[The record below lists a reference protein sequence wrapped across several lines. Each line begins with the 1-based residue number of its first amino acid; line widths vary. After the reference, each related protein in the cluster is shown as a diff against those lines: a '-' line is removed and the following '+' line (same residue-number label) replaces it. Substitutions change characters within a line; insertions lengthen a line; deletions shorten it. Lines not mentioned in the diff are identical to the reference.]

1 MINELMEVSM
11 PYSISDL
18 KRLNTKELYHK
29 LIEKY
34 GNEDNFTDTIITN
47 VSADNV
53 PYLTFKPFVNNPYI
67 RQAFSTRLGG
77 VSSGMYESMNLTFN
91 PVGQYSADSYE
102 NVLANFKLMA
112 DTIDIP
118 VENMVYTK
126 QTHTTNIK
134 IVDNYNKGMGII
146 KERDYDNIDGIITNT
161 NNLCLVSS
169 FADCIPVT
177 LVDAKKG
184 VIAALHSGWK
194 GTVGNI
200 SQNGIECMKESFG
213 CNEADIIAFVGPGI
227 CKNCYQVSEDVA
239 IEFMKVYSAEETEL
253 ILTPDDNNKCTGK
266 YHLDLIAANYINLIN
281 AGLLPH
287 NIYVADVCTSCNK
300 ELLFSHRAS
309 GGRRGIMCNFIYMRL
324 I

>member
-1 MINELMEVSM
+1 M
-11 PYSISDL
+11 
-18 KRLNTKELYHK
+18 YH
-29 LIEKY
+29 
-34 GNEDNFTDTIITN
+34 
-47 VSADNV
+47 
-53 PYLTFKPFVNNPYI
+53 
-67 RQAFSTRLGG
+67 
-77 VSSGMYESMNLTFN
+77 
-91 PVGQYSADSYE
+91 
-102 NVLANFKLMA
+102 
-112 DTIDIP
+112 
-118 VENMVYTK
+118 
-126 QTHTTNIK
+126 
-134 IVDNYNKGMGII
+134 
-146 KERDYDNIDGIITNT
+146 
-161 NNLCLVSS
+161 
-169 FADCIPVT
+169 PVT

-253 ILTPDDNNKCTGK
+253 ILTPDDDNKYTGK

>member
-1 MINELMEVSM
+1 MINELMEVPM
-11 PYSISDL
+11 PYSIFDL

-134 IVDNYNKGMGII
+134 IVDNSNK
-146 KERDYDNIDGIITNT
+146 
-161 NNLCLVSS
+161 
-169 FADCIPVT
+169 
-177 LVDAKKG
+177 
-184 VIAALHSGWK
+184 ALHSGWK

-324 I
+324 T

>member
-1 MINELMEVSM
+1 M
-11 PYSISDL
+11 
-18 KRLNTKELYHK
+18 
-29 LIEKY
+29 
-34 GNEDNFTDTIITN
+34 
-47 VSADNV
+47 

-77 VSSGMYESMNLTFN
+77 VSRGMYESMNLTFN

-134 IVDNYNKGMGII
+134 IVDNSNKGMGII

-324 I
+324 T

>member
-34 GNEDNFTDTIITN
+34 GDEDNFTDTIITN

-134 IVDNYNKGMGII
+134 IVDNSNKGMGII
-146 KERDYDNIDGIITNT
+146 KERNYDNIDGIITNT

-227 CKNCYQVSEDVA
+227 CKNCYQVHSG
-239 IEFMKVYSAEETEL
+239 
-253 ILTPDDNNKCTGK
+253 ILP
-266 YHLDLIAANYINLIN
+266 
-281 AGLLPH
+281 
-287 NIYVADVCTSCNK
+287 
-300 ELLFSHRAS
+300 
-309 GGRRGIMCNFIYMRL
+309 
-324 I
+324 